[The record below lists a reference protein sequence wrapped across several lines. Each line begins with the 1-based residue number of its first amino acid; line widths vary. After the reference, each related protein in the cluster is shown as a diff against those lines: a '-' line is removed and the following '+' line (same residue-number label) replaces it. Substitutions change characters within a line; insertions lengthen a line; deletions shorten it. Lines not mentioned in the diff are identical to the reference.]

1 MTHLKEPL
9 LAEDCTDQCS
19 GREGQ
24 QRATLLGSLFQ
35 QLRIACPLII
45 NLSSINGEH
54 GRHAACL
61 QHKPAGY
68 AWLGTPIPAALY
80 EGQQKDI

>member
-9 LAEDCTDQCS
+9 LAEDC
-19 GREGQ
+19 REGQ
-24 QRATLLGSLFQ
+24 QQRVTLLGSLFQ